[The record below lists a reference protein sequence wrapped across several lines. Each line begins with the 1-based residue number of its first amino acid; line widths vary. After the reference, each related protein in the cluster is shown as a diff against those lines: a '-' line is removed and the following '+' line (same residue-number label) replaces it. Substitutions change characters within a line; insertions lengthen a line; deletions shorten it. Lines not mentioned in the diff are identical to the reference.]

1 MGILD
6 FTKSQGLGN
15 DFIVIDNTEVNI
27 DMPPNAI
34 KALCDRH
41 YGVGSDG
48 LILVE
53 PSTVADYFMNYFNA
67 DGSAA
72 EMCGN
77 GIRVCAKYIYQHI
90 ESRDTLMIETRAGV
104 RAVELTVLDGSVES
118 ISVNMGKPQL
128 EPRLI
133 PVVTDLDRFIDEK
146 FDVEGQV
153 FRGTAVS
160 MGNPHVVVFVD
171 DLEQAPV
178 SSVGPQ
184 IETLSLFP
192 ARANVEFVKV
202 LGSDRLGVR
211 VWERGVGETLACGT
225 GACAAVVAA
234 HV

>member
-15 DFIVIDNTEVNI
+15 DFIVIDNTGVNI

-41 YGVGSDG
+41 YGVGADG

-90 ESRDTLMIETRAGV
+90 EPRDTMRIETRAGV
-104 RAVELTVLDGSVES
+104 RAVELTVSANLNATDKIHFV
-118 ISVNMGKPQL
+118 L
-128 EPRLI
+128 ETMNLYQQNGDQ
-133 PVVTDLDRFIDEK
+133 TF
-146 FDVEGQV
+146 
-153 FRGTAVS
+153 T
-160 MGNPHVVVFVD
+160 
-171 DLEQAPV
+171 
-178 SSVGPQ
+178 
-184 IETLSLFP
+184 
-192 ARANVEFVKV
+192 KV
-202 LGSDRLGVR
+202 
-211 VWERGVGETLACGT
+211 A
-225 GACAAVVAA
+225 
-234 HV
+234 